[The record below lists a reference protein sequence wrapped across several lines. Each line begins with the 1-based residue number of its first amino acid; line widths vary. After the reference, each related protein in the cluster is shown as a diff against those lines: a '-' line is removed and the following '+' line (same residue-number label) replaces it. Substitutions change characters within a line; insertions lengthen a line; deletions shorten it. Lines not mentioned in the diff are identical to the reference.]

1 MSKLIKPA
9 EPKKDELVNAE
20 VMEESAITDS
30 KQTESSHLEL
40 VIILI
45 IVSLEV
51 LVVCVVFL

>member
-30 KQTESSHLEL
+30 KQSSHLEL